1 MWCRSEYILCVRCVW
16 KKSAKSKWERWAIT
30 LTLTH
35 TRTLVTAKRNQ
46 WLDSRVLPS
55 ILKYSCQ
62 RYIRI
67 WRHTETGLTCILM
80 VLEIFFLMLAGFDIP
95 NSIWPRVILSSTC
108 SSLFVFEMFNFIMCI
123 FNFTRSNHRIPQCTH
138 LSVSEGSTDDA
149 QYFDKQITNEYSI
162 YISICCWSCMPC
174 GLWKCTWIWNQ
185 RRKGRNYDC
194 LWLNMNNQQFHCMK
208 SIWNVVVDAYG
219 SLHFPSIFSNAEEYF
234 WIANKPNLSKGNE
247 HKNNT

>member
-80 VLEIFFLMLAGFDIP
+80 VLEIFFPELAGFDIP

-162 YISICCWSCMPC
+162 YIYPFVVDRVCHADCESAHGSETNGEKVEITTAC
-174 GLWKCTWIWNQ
+174 GWIWIINNFIVWNQ
-185 RRKGRNYDC
+185 FEMSWLMRMVRCTFHLYSPMRRN
-194 LWLNMNNQQFHCMK
+194 
-208 SIWNVVVDAYG
+208 
-219 SLHFPSIFSNAEEYF
+219 IF
-234 WIANKPNLSKGNE
+234 G
-247 HKNNT
+247 